1 MSTDNTLAKIYS
13 KKEFMEEFVNVTGY
27 DKKLSMDRIQEFHIQ
42 KHTCTPKDWR
52 LKVSVTNFKTEWEHS
67 RVDGGPDRRY
77 KENPS
82 TLKVTARRIQLW
94 MNNTYFSFVITG
106 SSEKYIKKLAN
117 VLYRKGVDVPNLY
130 IK

>member
-1 MSTDNTLAKIYS
+1 
-13 KKEFMEEFVNVTGY
+13 MEEFVKITGY

-42 KHTCTPKDWR
+42 KYTCTPKDWR
-52 LKVSVTNFKTEWEHS
+52 LKVSVTNFKTEWKHS

-106 SSEKYIKKLAN
+106 SSEKYIKSLQMFCTEK
-117 VLYRKGVDVPNLY
+117 V
-130 IK
+130 